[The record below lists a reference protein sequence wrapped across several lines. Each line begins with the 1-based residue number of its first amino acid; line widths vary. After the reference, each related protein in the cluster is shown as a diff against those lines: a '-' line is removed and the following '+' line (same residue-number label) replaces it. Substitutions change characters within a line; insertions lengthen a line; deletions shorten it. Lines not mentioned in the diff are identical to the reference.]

1 MSAHAPLI
9 SRGGPYGRAMGTAVA
24 ARDAAFVRCR
34 DARLRK
40 LARILD
46 DIEGCFWNRGDD
58 AGKLVAIAVMLAS
71 TLALEARRLT
81 TEQLESACK
90 TFVQAIAAA
99 EQDAAGYRRQ
109 QYRELLKAY
118 RGLYHD
124 VDAQC
129 TDVTRRLEVSALLR
143 GIALGQSL
151 TQNSERLDIERLKL
165 ATAVLR
171 GEAV

>member
-1 MSAHAPLI
+1 MSAHDPLI
-9 SRGGPYGRAMGTAVA
+9 SRGGPYGRAMGAAVA

-40 LARILD
+40 LAGVLD
-46 DIEGCFWNRGDD
+46 DIEGRFWNRGDD
-58 AGKLVAIAVMLAS
+58 AGKLVALAVMLAS
-71 TLALEARRLT
+71 TLALEAPRLT
-81 TEQLESACK
+81 TKQLGSACEK
-90 TFVQAIAAA
+90 FVQAIAAA
-99 EQDAAGYRRQ
+99 EKDAAGYRRR
-109 QYRELLKAY
+109 QYRHLRKAY
-118 RGLYHD
+118 RALYHEI
-124 VDAQC
+124 DAQC

-165 ATAVLR
+165 ATAVLK